1 MLVQDSTLDWKP
13 EPDFPRTFSK
23 TLVTSAQTAHLSAH
37 RLRVEPGGQ
46 VVCHAHQ
53 RETEM
58 HFIISGQGQAL
69 IGDRWEEVKAGDVV
83 LAPPD
88 VPHGIRNHSDEP
100 LFFLCV
106 FAPPLV

>member
-1 MLVQDSTLDWKP
+1 MLIQDETLTWKQ
-13 EPDFPRTFSK
+13 ENSFVLTFVK
-23 TLVTSAQTAHLSAH
+23 TLLTSAETDKLSAH
-37 RLRVEPGGQ
+37 HLRVEPGGE
-46 VVCHAHQ
+46 VIAHSHD

-69 IGDRWEEVKAGDVV
+69 MGGAWAPVKAGDVV
-83 LAPPD
+83 LAQPSSL
-88 VPHGIRNHSDEP
+88 HGIRNDSNTP